1 MEQQIE
7 SGETYIIF
15 QPVTQQ
21 IVIDPN
27 SRSVRFFFIFETY
40 LKNKFLWTDCKHN
53 DGSNFITKLWC
64 ASNVRIIHIQ
74 FTPRSIRTG
83 YY

>member
-15 QPVTQQ
+15 QPVTQH

-27 SRSVRFFFIFETY
+27 SRSVRFFFISETY
-40 LKNKFLWTDCKHN
+40 LKNKF
-53 DGSNFITKLWC
+53 I
-64 ASNVRIIHIQ
+64 
-74 FTPRSIRTG
+74 
-83 YY
+83 